1 MNTEKATVLV
11 TGGSGFIGR
20 HLCKLLVDQGYDVI
34 NIDRVKFDQPGVI
47 QYPFDLASHQVDG
60 VIKLTR
66 PETIIHLAAEH
77 EVGRSVQEPAVYYE
91 NNINNTINLLNA
103 AAQAGVKNFIFS
115 SSSSVYGNQDS
126 YPVSE
131 DAIKLPQSPY
141 ARTKSMVEDMLPDY
155 EQAYGIRW
163 LSLRYFNAVGAG
175 YTQDPPAHI
184 VPKLCEAAAKE
195 TIFEIYGNNYDTPDG
210 TCLRDYTH
218 VTDIAE
224 AHLAGMRV
232 LQESDVTSQSINLGA
247 NRPVSVLELIDMFN
261 QVTGQ
266 NVTRDYMPNRAGDV
280 VITHASN
287 QRAFDILHWEPKH
300 TLEQACAEA
309 WQWHQSQK
317 PSRRKKNAQ

>member
-34 NIDRVKFDQPGVI
+34 NIDRVKLEQPGVI

-60 VIKLTR
+60 VVKLTQ

-91 NNINNTINLLNA
+91 NNINNTVSLLNA
-103 AAQAGVKNFIFS
+103 AAEAGVKNFIFS
-115 SSSSVYGNQDS
+115 SSSSVYGNQPE
-126 YPVSE
+126 YPVTEQALKS
-131 DAIKLPQSPY
+131 PQSPY
-141 ARTKSMVEDMLPDY
+141 AHTKSMVEDMLPDY

-163 LSLRYFNAVGAG
+163 FSLRYFNAVGAG

-184 VPKLCEAAAKE
+184 VPKLCEAAAKNKV
-195 TIFEIYGNNYDTPDG
+195 FEIYGTDYPTPDG

-218 VTDIAE
+218 VEDIAH
-224 AHLAGMRV
+224 AHLAAMHV
-232 LQESDVTSQSINLGA
+232 LKETEVLSQPINLGS
-247 NRPVSVLELIDMFN
+247 NRPVSVLDLIDMFN

-266 NVTRDYMPNRAGDV
+266 NVTRDTMPRRAGDV
-280 VITHASN
+280 SITHASN
-287 QRAFDILHWEPKH
+287 HRALTLLGWEPQR

-309 WQWHQSQK
+309 WQWYQSQK
-317 PSRRKKNAQ
+317 PPRRKKNG